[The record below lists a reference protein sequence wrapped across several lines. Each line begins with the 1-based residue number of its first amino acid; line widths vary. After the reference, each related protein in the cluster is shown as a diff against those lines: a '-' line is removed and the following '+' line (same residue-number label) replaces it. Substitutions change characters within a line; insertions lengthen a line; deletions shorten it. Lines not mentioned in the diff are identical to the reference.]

1 MRKHKGQSTLE
12 FSILIFCIVAALVSM
27 SVYIKR
33 GIQGRIRSASDEISQ
48 RQYAPGQTSGYFK
61 TTFSQ
66 NKEVEMTKEP
76 GQESIGGKTFSGS
89 VYKRK
94 ETIEDE
100 TTTISGN
107 ETVD

>member
-33 GIQGRIRSASDEISQ
+33 GIQGRLRSNAEEISQ
-48 RQYAPGQTSGYFK
+48 SKYAPGQTEGYFK
-61 TTFSQ
+61 SSLTQ
-66 NKEVEMTKEP
+66 QKDVVVYKEP
-76 GQESIGGKTFSGS
+76 GEDEISGK
-89 VYKRK
+89 VYTGNIFKRD
-94 ETIEDE
+94 ETINNE
-100 TTTISGN
+100 TITVQGT